1 MDTEAIGHDVTMD
14 FSRGWVKLK
23 VDYHLHLEEGP
34 YSLRWLD
41 RTNNAL
47 DHFYPITENKHSI
60 EWLNKS
66 MERLNKRIQKGSY
79 DSSWLD
85 LYLIEAKKKGLTEVG
100 IVDHLYRFK
109 ETRAYFE
116 KYLDISSSD
125 LGNKQRKWLNQVMT
139 ESMSDFVHAI
149 TAAKKR
155 WASEGIT
162 LRLGLE
168 ADYFPGGENEL
179 KKLMDGFE
187 WDFCIGSVHYI
198 YGWGFDNPETQN
210 LFSNYDLEEIYD
222 DFFTVVEKAIRSKLF
237 HFVAHLDNLKV
248 FNYRPEERHLIPYY
262 EKIAKALVETDT
274 ATEINAGLFYRYPVK
289 EMCPSPAFLD
299 VLIKNGVKFTT
310 SSDSHFPDDIGA
322 FIDLNSE
329 TLLKKG
335 VTKIA
340 TFEKGNRIM
349 KPLG

>member
-1 MDTEAIGHDVTMD
+1 MD
-14 FSRGWVKLK
+14 FSKGWIKLK

-47 DHFYPITENKHSI
+47 DHFHPISENKHSL

-66 MERLNKRIQKGSY
+66 MERLNTRIKKGAY

-116 KYLDISSSD
+116 KYLDIGPTE
-125 LGNKQRKWLNQVMT
+125 LGNKQRNWLNQVMT
-139 ESMSDFVHAI
+139 ESMGDFVQAI
-149 TAAKKR
+149 TAAKKH

-162 LRLGLE
+162 LRLGIE
-168 ADYFPGGENEL
+168 ADYFPGGEQEL
-179 KKLMDGFE
+179 TELLGGYE
-187 WDFCIGSVHYI
+187 WDYVIGSVHYI

-210 LFSNYDLEEIYD
+210 LFLNYDLEEIYG
-222 DFFTVVEKAIRSKLF
+222 DFFTVVEQAIRSKLF
-237 HFVAHLDNLKV
+237 QFVAHLDNLKV
-248 FNYRPEERHLIPYY
+248 FNYRPEESRLVPSY

-289 EMCPSPAFLD
+289 EMCPSPPFLD
-299 VLIKNGVKFTT
+299 ILLKNGVKFTT
-310 SSDSHFPDDIGA
+310 SSDSHYPDDIGA

-329 TLLKKG
+329 TLLNKG
-335 VTKIA
+335 ITEIA
-340 TFEKGNRIM
+340 TFEKRKQIM
-349 KPLG
+349 KSLG